1 MCFNWG
7 VFSPAA
13 ALAIDEAQKRELEC
27 VARAG
32 TTPQKLARQCEV
44 ILLASQ
50 GIPNH
55 AIAQRTGL
63 SRPTVIATRKGFLR
77 GGLEV
82 LRQRQ
87 KRKRGRP
94 VLTPELEQKI
104 LELTLKTR
112 PADGTHWS
120 VRVLARQLGIS
131 RMMVQRVWQRHEIQ
145 PHRVEKFKISNDPQ
159 FEEKVR
165 DVVGLYLNPP
175 DRALVLCVDE
185 KSQIQALDRTAPLLP
200 LRPGLPERQ
209 THDYKRYGTTTLFA
223 AFNILNGKVIG
234 SCLPRHRGQEFVTFL
249 NRLEKEVPADLEVH
263 FIVDNYSTHKG
274 VQVQRWLKSKKRRR
288 FHFHF
293 TPTSSSWLN
302 QVERWF
308 GLITDRMIRRGTFR
322 SVQELEQAIYQWLA
336 TWNDHPKPFVWM
348 ATADVILEKVRRC
361 KELNGTQH

>member
-1 MCFNWG
+1 VCFNWG
-7 VFSPAA
+7 VFSPAT
-13 ALAIDEAQKRELEC
+13 ALAVDEAQKRELESL
-27 VARAG
+27 ARAG
-32 TTPQKLARQCEV
+32 STPQKLARQCEV

-63 SRPTVIATRKGFLR
+63 SRPTVIATRKGFLT
-77 GGLEV
+77 GGLAA

-87 KRKRGRP
+87 KRNRRRSA
-94 VLTPELEQKI
+94 LTPELEQKI
-104 LELTLKTR
+104 LDTTLKTR

-120 VRVLARQLGIS
+120 VRVLAQQLGIS
-131 RMMVQRVWQRHEIQ
+131 RMMVQRVWQRYEIQ
-145 PHRVEKFKISNDPQ
+145 PHRVEKFKISNDPN
-159 FEEKVR
+159 FEQKVR
-165 DVVGLYLNPP
+165 DVVGLYLHPP

-223 AFNILNGKVIG
+223 AFNILNGKVMG
-234 SCLPRHRGQEFVTFL
+234 SCLARHRGQEFVKFL
-249 NRLEKEVPADLEVH
+249 NQLEKEVPPDREVH
-263 FIVDNYSTHKG
+263 FILDNYSTHKSAT
-274 VQVQRWLKSKKRRR
+274 VQRWLKTKKHRR

-322 SVQELEQAIYQWLA
+322 SVQALEQAIYQWLA
-336 TWNDHPKPFVWM
+336 TWNDHPKPFLWT

-361 KELNGTQH
+361 KELNGTPH